1 MNKNKTFVDL
11 FYVTFSFKKPE
22 EVLKRCYSTVGYLE
36 KLATSFNL
44 YFVARTTEHSLFS
57 EDKPLKAFLFK
68 GKKLKKWMIPFRF
81 NWFIKSLQPNY
92 ILVHGLGFV
101 HYLIFLKAI
110 LPKSKILLQSNG
122 FAPKPKGIKKYIYK
136 VSDNFI
142 DGYLFTGIENA
153 KPWYENK
160 IFTKDKIFSV
170 MEGSTHFKFSG
181 NEKRKPNSFLWVGRL
196 DANKDPLTILK
207 AFERFLDIEENAIL
221 TMIFHENHLL
231 SQIQDFISN
240 SEKLKKAVLV
250 KGFVEHHLLEEIYN
264 ENEFFILGSHYEGS
278 GYALVE
284 SMACGCIP
292 VVTNIAPF
300 RYMTNDGACAYL
312 FTPNREDEL
321 FCQLKRTRDNDL
333 LILQKKVL
341 EQFKNKLSFE
351 AIANDIMFI
360 FKKIENESISIKR
373 E

>member
-1 MNKNKTFVDL
+1 MGKDKIFIDL

-36 KLATSFNL
+36 KLAISFNL
-44 YFVARTTEHSLFS
+44 YFVARTTEYSSFS

-81 NWFIKSLQPNY
+81 NWFIKSLQPDY
-92 ILVHGLGFV
+92 ILVHGFGFV
-101 HYLIFLKAI
+101 HYLVFLKMI

-136 VSDNFI
+136 VSDYFI

-160 IFTKDKIFSV
+160 ILAKDKIFSV

-207 AFERFLDIEENAIL
+207 AFERFLDIQENAIL

-231 SQIQDFISN
+231 SQVQDFISN
-240 SEKLKKAVLV
+240 SEKLKKAVIV
-250 KGFVEHHLLEEIYN
+250 KGYVEHHLLEAIYN

-284 SMACGCIP
+284 AMACGCIP
-292 VVTNIAPF
+292 IVTSIPSF
-300 RYMTNDGACAYL
+300 QFMTNDGACAFL

-321 FCQLKRTRDNDL
+321 FESLKKAVNSDT
-333 LILQKKVL
+333 IEMQQKVL
-341 EQFKNKLSFE
+341 EQFERKLSFW
-351 AIANDIMFI
+351 AIGEEVKSVFEILERRSN
-360 FKKIENESISIKR
+360 
-373 E
+373 

>member
-1 MNKNKTFVDL
+1 MGKDKIFVDL

-22 EVLKRCYSTVGYLE
+22 EVLKRCYSTLGYLE

-44 YFVARTTEHSLFS
+44 YFVARTTEYSSFS
-57 EDKPLKAFLFK
+57 EDKSLKAFLFK

-81 NWFIKSLQPNY
+81 NWFIKSLQPDY
-92 ILVHGLGFV
+92 ILVHGFGFV
-101 HYLIFLKAI
+101 HYLIFLKMI
-110 LPKSKILLQSNG
+110 LPPKSKILLQSNG
-122 FAPKPKGIKKYIYK
+122 FAPKPKGIKKFIYK
-136 VSDNFI
+136 VSDYFI

-160 IFTKDKIFSV
+160 ILAKDKIFSV

-207 AFERFLDIEENAIL
+207 AFERFLYIEENAIL

-231 SQIQDFISN
+231 SQVQDLILN

-250 KGFVEHHLLEEIYN
+250 KGYVEHHLLEAIYN

-284 SMACGCIP
+284 AMACGCIP
-292 VVTNIAPF
+292 IVTSIPSF
-300 RYMTNDGACAYL
+300 RFMTNDGACAFL
-312 FTPNREDEL
+312 FTPKNVSEL
-321 FCQLKRTRDNDL
+321 LEEFKKTQNCDYTNMQT
-333 LILQKKVL
+333 KVL
-341 EQFKNKLSFE
+341 EQFENKLSFK
-351 AIANDIMFI
+351 AIAEG
-360 FKKIENESISIKR
+360 IEHAFQAL
-373 E
+373 

>member
-1 MNKNKTFVDL
+1 MGKDKIFIDL

-36 KLATSFNL
+36 KLAISFNL
-44 YFVARTTEHSLFS
+44 YFVARTTEYSSFS

-81 NWFIKSLQPNY
+81 NWFIKSLQPDY
-92 ILVHGLGFV
+92 ILVHGFGFV
-101 HYLIFLKAI
+101 HYLVFLKMI

-136 VSDNFI
+136 VSDYFI

-160 IFTKDKIFSV
+160 ILAKDKIFSV

-207 AFERFLDIEENAIL
+207 AFERFLDIQENAIL

-231 SQIQDFISN
+231 SQVQDFISN
-240 SEKLKKAVLV
+240 SEKLKKAVIV
-250 KGFVEHHLLEEIYN
+250 KGYVEHHLLEAIYN

-284 SMACGCIP
+284 AMACGCIP
-292 VVTNIAPF
+292 IVTSIPSF
-300 RYMTNDGACAYL
+300 QFMTNDGACAFL
-312 FTPNREDEL
+312 FTPKNKEEL
-321 FCQLKRTRDNDL
+321 IIQLIMTTNCDIALMQEK
-333 LILQKKVL
+333 ILK
-341 EQFKNKLSFE
+341 QFKDKLSFE
-351 AIANDIMFI
+351 AIAR
-360 FKKIENESISIKR
+360 EISIVFQSL
-373 E
+373 